1 MKDTERQAINNLN
14 NLLQNRSAWDDF
26 GQQIKS
32 NVDILA
38 NGLNS
43 LDQEV
48 RQKTFEVQNREQL
61 LVQRDNLLVQKESVI
76 NQKDVELLNRD
87 NLLD

>member
-14 NLLQNRSAWDDF
+14 NLLQNIPVRGDF
-26 GQQIKS
+26 AQQIKS

-48 RQKTFEVQNREQL
+48 KQKDQKVGELQKTL
-61 LVQRDNLLVQKESVI
+61 LDKEQKEWV
-76 NQKDVELLNRD
+76 KVLH
-87 NLLD
+87 